1 MGKKTGAE
9 GTGDW
14 GLVQEKEVTPWKF
27 NGSRVTRQE
36 TQNHTKKV
44 ERTHLP

>member
-1 MGKKTGAE
+1 MEKKTDAE

-14 GLVQEKEVTPWKF
+14 GLVQEKEVTWKF

-36 TQNHTKKV
+36 TQNHTTKV
-44 ERTHLP
+44 ERTHLPG